1 MLPLMF
7 ASGAGANG
15 NSSLGTGVVGGMLI
29 GTLALLFITPVFFIV
44 FQYLQEKV
52 RPPMHKEGNI
62 QIMQNA
68 KRVWKNVVHL
78 IAKKIKM
85 KKIIMTMTTAAL
97 LSSCGLYKSYE
108 RPADIQTDGLY
119 RSDNT
124 QSGDSLGLASIR
136 MERNLHGSPTADPD

>member
-62 QIMQNA
+62 QIMAERQKSLEERSAFNSE
-68 KRVWKNVVHL
+68 KD
-78 IAKKIKM
+78 KK
-85 KKIIMTMTTAAL
+85 
-97 LSSCGLYKSYE
+97 
-108 RPADIQTDGLY
+108 
-119 RSDNT
+119 
-124 QSGDSLGLASIR
+124 
-136 MERNLHGSPTADPD
+136 